1 MASNEATKK
10 VDLGRN
16 ASRGTPAPRGGGA
29 GAPTPP
35 SRPAPKRV
43 GPFEFLQQVR
53 DEGRKVTWPTRKE
66 TLVTT
71 LMVFVMVVVAS
82 VFFTVVDQVL
92 RYAVTLVLGI
102 GA

>member
-10 VDLGRN
+10 MDLGRN
-16 ASRGTPAPRGGGA
+16 ASRSTPPTRGGSA
-29 GAPTPP
+29 SPTPP
-35 SRPAPKRV
+35 VRPAQKRV

>member
-10 VDLGRN
+10 MDLGRN
-16 ASRGTPAPRGGGA
+16 ASRSTPPAPPA
-29 GAPTPP
+29 
-35 SRPAPKRV
+35 RPAPKRV

>member
-16 ASRGTPAPRGGGA
+16 AARGTPAPRGSGG

-35 SRPAPKRV
+35 ARPTQKRV

-66 TLVTT
+66 TLITT
-71 LMVFVMVVVAS
+71 LMVFVMVVLAS
-82 VFFTVVDQVL
+82 LFFVVVDQVL
-92 RYAVTLVLGI
+92 RYLVTLVLGI

>member
-10 VDLGRN
+10 MDLGRN
-16 ASRGTPAPRGGGA
+16 ASRSTPPARGGA
-29 GAPTPP
+29 SPTPP
-35 SRPAPKRV
+35 ARPAQKRV